1 MSDDNFKLGIIGK
14 GFVGGAVSGGF
25 DNPSVTQ
32 IIVDP
37 IHSDTT
43 LEQLVELCPTVTF
56 LCVPTPVGEDGS
68 CDVSIARSVLQ
79 QLNQLQYKGV
89 VVIKSTIV
97 PDYLHEF
104 KKAFELK
111 MVYNPEFLTEANA
124 AHDFANPKMQVLGGK
139 WKDCEVVEKAY
150 LRHSSVR
157 IVPTFKTDLT
167 TASLLKYTIN
177 SYLATKVMFM
187 NDIFKLHQAGTSA
200 VSWEQFTDMLQ
211 RDPRIGD
218 SHMKVPGPDGQF
230 GFGGHCFPKDT
241 EALLKYAKDKNIK
254 LNMLKKAVEIN
265 NKIR

>member
-37 IHSDTT
+37 VHSDTT

-79 QLNQLQYKGV
+79 ELNQLQYKGV

-150 LRHSSVR
+150 LRYSSVK

-177 SYLATKVMFM
+177 SYLASKVMFM
-187 NDIFKLHQAGTSA
+187 NDIYKLHQAGSSS
-200 VSWEQFTDMLQ
+200 VSWDQFTDMLE

-218 SHMKVPGPDGQF
+218 SHMKVPGPDGEF

-254 LNMLKKAVEIN
+254 LNMLSDLVVYLYCFL
-265 NKIR
+265 